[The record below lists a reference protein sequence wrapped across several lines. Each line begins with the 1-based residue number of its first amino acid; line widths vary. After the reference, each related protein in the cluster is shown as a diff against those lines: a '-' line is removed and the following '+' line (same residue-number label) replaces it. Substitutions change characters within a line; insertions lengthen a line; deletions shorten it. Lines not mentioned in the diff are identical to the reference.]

1 MEEQLMS
8 EYIGKDAE
16 KYMNTNT
23 NWMAALLGQSIG
35 PVWFFYRKSYLLGF
49 AFIILTLIVGRV
61 ATSLGIKK
69 AYYIMFLIYLFLAN
83 KLYLWDVRRKVK
95 KILEN
100 NENMSQ
106 EQLVEIARKKGRNK
120 CCCCCNICNINSYF
134 VCYTLCDAF
143 FCNAKSGFM
152 ILIKNIKGSQFE
164 LPFVI
169 L

>member
-1 MEEQLMS
+1 MEDRLVS
-8 EYIGKDAE
+8 EYIGKDADKFME
-16 KYMNTNT
+16 GKI
-23 NWMAALLGQSIG
+23 NWLAAILGQAIG
-35 PVWFFYRKSYLLGF
+35 PVWFFFRKSYLLGF

-106 EQLVEIARKKGRNK
+106 EQLVEIARKKGG
-120 CCCCCNICNINSYF
+120 
-134 VCYTLCDAF
+134 T
-143 FCNAKSGFM
+143 NAVAAAIYVIS
-152 ILIKNIKGSQFE
+152 IVAL
-164 LPFVI
+164 FVI
-169 L
+169 LYAMLFSAMQSSAL